1 MGVVDDYNQMF
12 NTNFDTG
19 SSFTN
24 YYKDLSQRVKDGEID
39 ILIVVNMF
47 LTGFDAPTL
56 NTLWV
61 DKSLFYHTL
70 IQAFS
75 RTNRIL
81 NSIKAYGNIV
91 CFDDDKGSLQSAVN
105 DAITLFGNR
114 DANGIILAKTYKEY
128 IQGYDEKDEE
138 GNIIKHHEGYETQ
151 IEKLLNNFPLDN
163 FSEIMM
169 SEKEQKE
176 FVKLF
181 SSILRTQNILK
192 SFDEFKEDES
202 SFLNEAQMQD
212 YLSKYTDLHEEFKQA
227 RKRQGL
233 EDSTLMDDV
242 VFEMEL
248 VEQITVDV
256 DYVINLIHKNR
267 EEHKNFKE
275 MEQVISRTINSNPEL
290 KLKKELINNF
300 INLLKEGYSENDAKK
315 AVSKKLYHGRGDIT
329 IYYVRSAR

>member
-1 MGVVDDYNQMF
+1 
-12 NTNFDTG
+12 
-19 SSFTN
+19 
-24 YYKDLSQRVKDGEID
+24 
-39 ILIVVNMF
+39 
-47 LTGFDAPTL
+47 
-56 NTLWV
+56 
-61 DKSLFYHTL
+61 
-70 IQAFS
+70 
-75 RTNRIL
+75 
-81 NSIKAYGNIV
+81 
-91 CFDDDKGSLQSAVN
+91 
-105 DAITLFGNR
+105 
-114 DANGIILAKTYKEY
+114 
-128 IQGYDEKDEE
+128 
-138 GNIIKHHEGYETQ
+138 
-151 IEKLLNNFPLDN
+151 
-163 FSEIMM
+163 MM

-233 EDSTLMDDV
+233 EDFTLMDDV

-275 MEQVISRTINSNPEL
+275 MEQVISRAINSNPEL

-300 INLLKEGYSENDAKK
+300 IKYQPP
-315 AVSKKLYHGRGDIT
+315 KKLKTNCRAGDPDLLGRRGMPFLKIGK
-329 IYYVRSAR
+329 ISI